1 MQTARRRWQR
11 FNRQAALRM
20 SELRAANTDL
30 PTLNLELNHAWETS
44 GLSPEGLFP
53 FELALEEVFV
63 NAITHGA
70 QAGETRQFQMAFSH
84 AGKRAML
91 VLRDD
96 APAFDPLSLATPN
109 VEASL
114 EDRSVGGLGIHL
126 VRELMDDVTY
136 RRVDG
141 YNELTLSKQID

>member
-1 MQTARRRWQR
+1 
-11 FNRQAALRM
+11 M
-20 SELRAANTDL
+20 SELGAANTDL
-30 PTLNLELNHAWETS
+30 PTLNRELNQAWEAS
-44 GLSPEGLFP
+44 GLSPDGLFP

-63 NAITHGA
+63 NAVTHGA
-70 QAGETRQFQMAFSH
+70 QAGETRQFEMAFSH
-84 AGKRAML
+84 AGTRAML

-126 VRELMDDVTY
+126 VRELMDEVTY

-141 YNELTLSKQID
+141 YNELTLSKRID